1 VTTNDPTPYA
11 SDTAVRPDGAGRWRA
26 ELTDRWE
33 TGNKTP
39 NGGYLL
45 ATVLHALAADM
56 PLPHPLVASATFLR
70 PATVGPAQISTEVL
84 RPGRR
89 LATGS
94 ATMSQEGRP
103 LVHVVST
110 FRDGDTVSG
119 RSWEAAPAPELP
131 APEDC
136 ASLLDSM
143 APDFSIIGRM
153 QYRFERP
160 PGWLGGRPS
169 GDPSATFW
177 IRPEADEQPDLVHLA
192 LMVDAAAPVVFEL
205 GEFVTA
211 TVELTVHLYRAP
223 VPGWLTCRAST
234 RHLVE
239 GFHEEDVELWDRD
252 GRLVAQSR
260 QLSMLS

>member
-1 VTTNDPTPYA
+1 VTPNHPTPYA
-11 SDTAVRPDGAGRWRA
+11 RDTAVRPDGPGNWRA
-26 ELTDRWE
+26 ELTDRWQ

-45 ATVLHALAADM
+45 ATTLRALVADM

-70 PATVGPAQISTEVL
+70 PATAGAAHVSTEVL
-84 RPGRR
+84 RSGRR

-94 ATMSQEGRP
+94 ATLRQDGKP
-103 LVHVVST
+103 VVHMVST
-110 FRDGDTVSG
+110 FRDLAAASG
-119 RSWEAAPAPELP
+119 RSWEAAPAPALR

-136 ASLLDSM
+136 PSVLGVL
-143 APDFSIIGRM
+143 PPEFSIIHRM

-160 PGWLGGRPS
+160 PGWLAGRPN

-192 LMVDAAAPVVFEL
+192 LMVDASAPVIFEL
-205 GEFVTA
+205 GEFLSA
-211 TVELTVHLYRAP
+211 TVELTVHLHRVPA
-223 VPGWLTCRAST
+223 PGWLQCRTTT
-234 RHLVE
+234 RHLID

-252 GRLVAQSR
+252 GHLVAQSR

>member
-1 VTTNDPTPYA
+1 MTTNELTPYA
-11 SDTAVRPDGAGRWRA
+11 RDTAVRPDGPARWQAG
-26 ELTDRWE
+26 LTDRWE

-45 ATVLHALAADM
+45 ATALHALAADM
-56 PLPHPLVASATFLR
+56 PLPHPLVASATYLR
-70 PATVGPAQISTEVL
+70 PAIAGPAEVSTEAL
-84 RPGRR
+84 RSGRR

-94 ATMSQEGRP
+94 AVLSQDGRP
-103 LVHVVST
+103 VVHVVST
-110 FRDGDTVSG
+110 FRDLAATSG
-119 RSWEAAPAPELP
+119 RSWDAAPAPELP

-136 ASLLDSM
+136 APVLDVV
-143 APDFSIIGRM
+143 PPEFSIIDRM
-153 QYRFERP
+153 QYRFERA
-160 PGWLGGRPS
+160 PGWLAGRPS

-205 GEFVTA
+205 GEFLSA
-211 TVELTVHLYRAP
+211 TVELTVHLHRVPA
-223 VPGWLTCRAST
+223 PGWLTCRTTT
-234 RHLVE
+234 RHLVD

-252 GRLVAQSR
+252 GHLVAQSR

>member
-1 VTTNDPTPYA
+1 MTTNGLTPYA
-11 SDTAVRPDGAGRWRA
+11 KDTAVRPDGHGRWRA

-45 ATVLHALAADM
+45 ATALHALAADM

-70 PATVGPAQISTEVL
+70 PAKAGAAEVSTQVL
-84 RPGRR
+84 RAGRR

-94 ATMSQEGRP
+94 ATLHEDGTP
-103 LVHVVST
+103 VVHVVST
-110 FRDGDTVSG
+110 FRDLAAAEG
-119 RSWEAAPAPELP
+119 RCWESAPAPGLL
-131 APEDC
+131 APENC
-136 ASLLDSM
+136 APVLDVA
-143 APDFSIIGRM
+143 APEFSIIHRM

-160 PGWLGGRPS
+160 PGWLAGRPS
-169 GDPSATFW
+169 GDPSANFW
-177 IRPEADEQPDLVHLA
+177 IRPEADEQPDLIHLA

-205 GEFVTA
+205 GEFLSA
-211 TVELTVHLYRAP
+211 TVELTVHLHRVP
-223 VPGWLTCRAST
+223 VPGWLQCRTAT
-234 RHLVE
+234 RHLVD